1 MKRPCN
7 IEKTLRQI
15 EQWRKICPD
24 LAIRSTFIAGFPGET
39 QEQFNELL
47 DFIKEAKLDRVGCFP
62 YSDVDGATA
71 NSYLNPV
78 DEQIREERAALLME
92 TQAQISFDKLEDRV
106 GKEYQVLVDY
116 VSDDG
121 VAVGRTKYESP
132 DVDGVISIENA
143 QNVQVGDVVKAQIV
157 DHAEHDGFAKLVG
170 VSDGAINFIKK

>member
-1 MKRPCN
+1 M
-7 IEKTLRQI
+7 
-15 EQWRKICPD
+15 
-24 LAIRSTFIAGFPGET
+24 
-39 QEQFNELL
+39 LL
-47 DFIKEAKLDRVGCFP
+47 DRRFYKQH
-62 YSDVDGATA
+62 TH
-71 NSYLNPV
+71 
-78 DEQIREERAALLME
+78 EQIREERAAILME

-157 DHAEHDGFAKLVG
+157 DHDEHDCFAKLVG